1 MHKETKCK
9 LDLKDIMEE
18 HSTSFLYGVR
28 RMKLTK
34 TVNATATTIID
45 IPQSP
50 EKSSISFLATNTQK
64 METGATIR
72 NIVSTNDLTSGPK
85 MNLPWRKKICK
96 RRNRDRLLNNS
107 QEYKCN
113 SYYDQR

>member
-1 MHKETKCK
+1 MVKRSAS
-9 LDLKDIMEE
+9 L
-18 HSTSFLYGVR
+18 LYGVR
-28 RMKLTK
+28 KMELTK
-34 TVNATATTIID
+34 TVNTTATTIID

-85 MNLPWRKKICK
+85 MNLPWRKKIC
-96 RRNRDRLLNNS
+96 RRNRNGLLNKS
-107 QEYKCN
+107 EQYKCN
-113 SYYDQR
+113 SNNPH